1 MLLLLALPSYSESK
15 AQFNITILEDY
26 LTNLESNSL
35 TQQIL
40 IEDLQ
45 KQLDNANASL
55 QNSEQQLKQ
64 ISQLQDKQSKYLKNL
79 EFKYKNLK
87 IAFKVTVPVTIIATG
102 IVTWGL
108 TSGYLRPFF

>member
-1 MLLLLALPSYSESK
+1 MLSLPLYSESGI
-15 AQFNITILEDY
+15 QFNITVLEDY
-26 LTNLESNSL
+26 LTNLESNSM

-45 KQLDNANASL
+45 KQLGNAESSL
-55 QNSEQQLKQ
+55 QNLEQQLKQ
-64 ISQLQDKQSKYLKNL
+64 TLLLQDKQSRYLKNL

-87 IAFKVTVPVTIIATG
+87 IVFKVTVPVTIIATG

-108 TSGYLRPFF
+108 TSGYLRPFL